1 VNNGTINRGSRIV
14 ITYNKGTL
22 FFKGGFMDKRI
33 DNINGKQYF
42 RDRQISRRICQ
53 RIKYGSW
60 SSLTPEQIIEKLDNK
75 ERRRAI
81 ITGYEVVYEE
91 ILSKPLGQYCLG
103 VAQEKVAN
111 EIIKYAKR
119 IKNDGR
125 RTVRLNRELL
135 KENNSPN
142 SQKVDKNEG

>member
-1 VNNGTINRGSRIV
+1 MNNGTINRGSRIV

-42 RDRQISRRICQ
+42 RDRQISRKICQ

-60 SSLTPEQIIEKLDNK
+60 ASLSPEQIIEKLDNRD
-75 ERRRAI
+75 RRKAI
-81 ITGYEVVYEE
+81 IEGYKVIYED
-91 ILSKPLGQYCLG
+91 ILSNPLGQYCLG

-125 RTVRLNRELL
+125 RTVKLNKELI
-135 KENNSPN
+135 KGNDIQT
-142 SQKVDKNEG
+142 SQKVNKNEG